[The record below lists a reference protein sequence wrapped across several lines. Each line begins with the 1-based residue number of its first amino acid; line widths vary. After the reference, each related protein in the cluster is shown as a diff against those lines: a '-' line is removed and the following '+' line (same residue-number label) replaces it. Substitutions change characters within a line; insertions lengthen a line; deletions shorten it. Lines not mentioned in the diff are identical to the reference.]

1 SNHGVLP
8 IIKSLASTIAALF
21 FLLFVI
27 TTFVPY
33 LPARET
39 ALASGFDS
47 TTIATGLQYA
57 FERRFFSW
65 TWIAVDLT
73 LLYVLAM
80 TSLGRRLADRFLG
93 WTGNRRILAVLGVGL
108 I

>member
-1 SNHGVLP
+1 MKTLVC
-8 IIKSLASTIAALF
+8 TVAALF
-21 FLLFVI
+21 FLLFI
-27 TTFVPY
+27 LTALVPY
-33 LPARET
+33 PAARET

-47 TTIATGLQYA
+47 STIDTGLQYA

-65 TWIAVDLT
+65 TWTAVELT

-80 TSLGRRLADRFLG
+80 TSVGRRLADRFLG

-108 I
+108 VYLVIE